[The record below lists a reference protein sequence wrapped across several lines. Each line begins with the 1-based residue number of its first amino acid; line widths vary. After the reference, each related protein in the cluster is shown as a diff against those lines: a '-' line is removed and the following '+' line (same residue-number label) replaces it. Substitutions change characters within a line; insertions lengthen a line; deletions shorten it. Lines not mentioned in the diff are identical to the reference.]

1 MKKKFYFNGVYL
13 VEGRKWFGSIKGV
26 IISSTNPSYSKG
38 EKVTFTAETFKE
50 VAKDKVEKLKDWD
63 FIG

>member
-1 MKKKFYFNGVYL
+1 VYL
-13 VEGRKWFGSIKGV
+13 VEGRKWFGNIKGV

-38 EKVTFTAETFKE
+38 DKVIFKAETFKE
-50 VAKDKVEKLKDWD
+50 VAKDKVEKLKDWG